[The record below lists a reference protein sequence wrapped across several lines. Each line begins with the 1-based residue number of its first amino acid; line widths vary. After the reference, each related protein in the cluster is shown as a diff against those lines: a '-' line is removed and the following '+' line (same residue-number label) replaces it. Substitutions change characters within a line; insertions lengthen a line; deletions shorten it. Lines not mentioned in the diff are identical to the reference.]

1 MCYFFIDI
9 LMYYAPLV
17 LSSFL
22 LCIADSVLTA
32 NTANKGLDTLEEEE
46 EKAKF
51 FAQLEAEAS
60 IIDYSKLNRELDST
74 TSTLGTNLRY

>member
-1 MCYFFIDI
+1 
-9 LMYYAPLV
+9 MYYSPLV

-22 LCIADSVLTA
+22 LCFAESVLTA